1 MDEKKA
7 EMIARYNGLM
17 TIQSQKNKVISSSTN
32 EENRLIIE
40 ADVVRLDALSA
51 VQAPLNL

>member
-1 MDEKKA
+1 MT
-7 EMIARYNGLM
+7 ARYNGLM